1 MHVFGLLTMATK
13 TPSTDLPY
21 NFGLASSRD
30 SVLYTCQRPGGDP
43 TLHNTNHTNDGSN
56 QQTQQQQHVSSSPKI
71 SLDGETAEQVK
82 FMRLRGIQNVL
93 ILLEDIELEDYET
106 PDGLLRLYESFG
118 IKIYRQPMKEPGASK
133 RILDILLEVESRNER
148 IAAHCTHGMGRSGRV
163 AAFWVASRYD
173 QTPEEG
179 TAEVMEFA
187 RANGIE
193 RMGDVENLKAWM
205 R

>member
-1 MHVFGLLTMATK
+1 MGCICSIFLTMATR

-43 TLHNTNHTNDGSN
+43 THPTNGGSN
-56 QQTQQQQHVSSSPKI
+56 TQTQRHVSGSQKI

-118 IKIYRQPMKEPGASK
+118 IRIYRQPTKEPGASK